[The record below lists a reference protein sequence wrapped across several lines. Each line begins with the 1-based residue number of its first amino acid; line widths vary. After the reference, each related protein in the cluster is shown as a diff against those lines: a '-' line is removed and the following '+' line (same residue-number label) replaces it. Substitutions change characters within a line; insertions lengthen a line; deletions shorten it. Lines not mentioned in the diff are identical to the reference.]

1 MPKERTALKP
11 PFSYHTHTSKQEFV
25 ERDYIGKIGW
35 GMNNP
40 ALTTNVTQPSRV
52 VLKTGMP
59 HKVHFDTGRTHEF
72 LADRGS
78 NAASPAQ
85 KI

>member
-1 MPKERTALKP
+1 
-11 PFSYHTHTSKQEFV
+11 
-25 ERDYIGKIGW
+25 
-35 GMNNP
+35 MNNP

-78 NAASPAQ
+78 NGASPAQ